1 MPRPIRQE
9 TPQTLTVKFRKYQK
23 QPEEKDPDL
32 KTQKTQEQPKEKNP
46 ENRKTVERGGGVKV
60 N

>member
-1 MPRPIRQE
+1 M
-9 TPQTLTVKFRKYQK
+9 KFRKYQK

-46 ENRKTVERGGGVKV
+46 ENRKTVERGGGVKF